1 MTCWGQN
8 VWGQT
13 DAPTGPHTSLVA
25 GVEHSC
31 ALNDAG
37 EIVCWGASVTGQT
50 DVPDALQQPGAV
62 TTGSAAG

>member
-1 MTCWGQN
+1 M
-8 VWGQT
+8 
-13 DAPTGPHTSLVA
+13 SLVA
-25 GVEHSC
+25 GTDHGC